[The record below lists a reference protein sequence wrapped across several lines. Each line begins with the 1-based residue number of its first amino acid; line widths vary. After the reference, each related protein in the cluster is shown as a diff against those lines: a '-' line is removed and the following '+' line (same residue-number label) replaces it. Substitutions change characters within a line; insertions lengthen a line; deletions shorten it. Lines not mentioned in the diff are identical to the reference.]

1 MMTADQP
8 QTAQPH
14 ELHTRHS
21 SRSVCVENADT
32 IASFTHYG
40 MEATVTLL
48 ALCRLL
54 GKIRPEER
62 QEGTETAE
70 DLVNVC
76 AGMEAHLRTI
86 HDAFENIQVLAEV
99 SPSEDGS
106 EALEEAEL
114 TDHQEP
120 IAVS

>member
-1 MMTADQP
+1 M
-8 QTAQPH
+8 QTLIQAH
-14 ELHTRHS
+14 HTNS
-21 SRSVCVENADT
+21 T
-32 IASFTHYG
+32 IASFTHHG

-62 QEGTETAE
+62 QQATETAE

-106 EALEEAEL
+106 EALEEGEL